1 MFRATT
7 AAAVLSVGLMAAT
20 ATAANPPFGGDDTGF
35 IPVPK
40 SDIAKCEAKTSKAV
54 SKLISCIIKCH
65 DSRASG
71 KLADDTAEDMCEAGL
86 SSPKPTCKAA
96 FAAAIAKLTGC
107 PACINKTSMETLA
120 NTVETLLDANNGSV
134 YCATSPSGAFLQ

>member
-7 AAAVLSVGLMAAT
+7 VAAVLAMGLMAAM

-40 SDIAKCEAKTSKAV
+40 SDTAKCEAKASKAA

-71 KLADDTAEDMCEAGL
+71 KITSEADEETCESGL
-86 SSPKPTCKAA
+86 SNPKPSCTAA
-96 FAAAIAKLTGC
+96 FAASIAKLKSC
-107 PACINKTSMETLA
+107 PTCISGTTMATLA
-120 NTVETLLDANNGSV
+120 NTIETLVDANNGSV